1 MPGSVG
7 TISGRVVAIE
17 PYCVGFVRVLGNYSE
32 DFSEFILACNVVDV
46 DTVAHGV
53 RTIGLPGHNLPAI
66 ATRSG
71 RAGGRMSQDCYEKEN
86 EDQKQNNYRYHD
98 YSFSSFIFIH
108 SSLHIEKSVRSYK
121 KILTQTGGEKQRNK
135 LRKKTT

>member
-17 PYCVGFVRVLGNYSE
+17 PYCMGFVRVLGNYSE
-32 DFSEFILACNVVDV
+32 DFTEFILTCNVIDV

-53 RTIGLPGHNLPAI
+53 RAIGLPGYNLPAI

-71 RAGGRMSQDCYEKEN
+71 RTGGRMTQDCNKKEN
-86 EDQKQNNYRYHD
+86 EDQ
-98 YSFSSFIFIH
+98 
-108 SSLHIEKSVRSYK
+108 
-121 KILTQTGGEKQRNK
+121 
-135 LRKKTT
+135 